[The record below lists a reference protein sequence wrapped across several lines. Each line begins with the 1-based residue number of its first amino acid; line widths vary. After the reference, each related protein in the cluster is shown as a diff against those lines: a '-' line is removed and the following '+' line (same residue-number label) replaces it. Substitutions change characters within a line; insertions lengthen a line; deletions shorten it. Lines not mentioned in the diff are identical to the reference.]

1 MWQFSFLFPCRS
13 LGFSTNPKEI
23 DKRYYLLNTLFN
35 IPEACVF
42 AHLIEFFEGRR
53 DETLLPRKPSMV
65 AAGAKL
71 EEEEEVPASQGVIRT
86 EAMDIYFKNLWADI
100 RESTDWC
107 HLYTFKSV
115 VIENMAKCTSHCRL
129 MQDKFSNDP
138 SSSDLV
144 KTPKLAGAA
153 D

>member
-1 MWQFSFLFPCRS
+1 MFCFLGPQ
-13 LGFSTNPKEI
+13 EI

-53 DETLLPRKPSMV
+53 DLNSRTMPAADEDDDETVIR
-65 AAGAKL
+65 GND
-71 EEEEEVPASQGVIRT
+71 VIRT

-107 HLYTFKSV
+107 HLYTFKSTV
-115 VIENMAKCTSHCRL
+115 AENLNKCTL
-129 MQDKFSNDP
+129 I
-138 SSSDLV
+138 L
-144 KTPKLAGAA
+144 
-153 D
+153 